1 VDRRLRFLEPM
12 TAVMLAN
19 HRRVAPAGAAGGAPA
34 STGRNWI
41 DRASGAREE
50 YGATF
55 STAVDRD
62 DVIVIQTPGGGG
74 FGAP

>member
-1 VDRRLRFLEPM
+1 MDRLD
-12 TAVMLAN
+12 
-19 HRRVAPAGAAGGAPA
+19 GAP
-34 STGRNWI
+34 GRNWI
-41 DRASGAREE
+41 ERASGACDE

-55 STAVDRD
+55 ATPVDRD